1 MKSDEILSY
10 WLKSAEEDYKTM
22 KNLLNSKDYT
32 WCLFLGHLVIE
43 KILKGLYSKNNK
55 TNPYAP
61 KSHDLVLLAK
71 KCGCELDEN
80 LEKIL
85 YTITTFNISARYE
98 DYKNTFRNK
107 CTKEYTESQIR
118 NIEEMREWL
127 LSLI

>member
-10 WLKSAEEDYKTM
+10 WIKSAEEDYKTM
-22 KNLLNSKDYT
+22 KNLFSSKDYT

-43 KILKGLYSKNNK
+43 KILKGIYAKRNEA
-55 TNPYAP
+55 NPYAP

-71 KCGCELDEN
+71 KCEIVLDDKK
-80 LEKIL
+80 EKLL

-107 CTKEYTESQIR
+107 CTSEYTENQIQ